1 LEEIILACL
10 SRWQRCDLPRKLSRT
25 DRRQIEIELAACA
38 ILRGPNMPEWL
49 SRPDPIHDYAFAALM
64 ILALAMPRV
73 GDAIFAP
80 IERCGIR
87 LANRK
92 SLAVIAAGAAAI
104 LLRLSIA
111 PFGPLVP
118 VPHVH
123 DEMSYLLAAD
133 TFAHGRLTNPA
144 HPQRIF
150 FDTIHVNQLPTYMS
164 KYPPAQGAV
173 LAIGQ
178 LLGRPW
184 IGVLLSV
191 AAMCAA
197 ILWMLQGWMPA
208 RWALLGGVLVIA
220 RFAAG
225 NYWIDSY
232 WGGAVAATGGALAL
246 GALPRIIHHQRAR
259 DGLLLGLGAAI
270 LANSRPFEGV
280 FFFLPVA
287 AALLLWL
294 VGRRSPSLRITGPR
308 VVAPVAAVLILTAGF
323 IGYYNWRLTGHA
335 LLFPYVLNNQTYSS
349 TPNFVW
355 QDLRPSLHYANAQFD
370 DYYNNWMHSIFEQT
384 RFDGWRSGLAHEY
397 QAKLVAFQKYFL
409 PTEFWAPIAATLF
422 WLVRDRKFWQLFAP
436 FAVCFAALTTVV
448 WFEPHYAAPLL
459 GALIAILVQALRHLR
474 KWTPRGRPTGIGL
487 SRAVVLFV
495 LATIPFRVASSYRQ
509 AAADPSI
516 QQMAFRAQFLR
527 QLEATPGD
535 HLVLIHYGENHDVGQ
550 EWVYNRADINHS
562 KVIWARAIPE
572 VDTRPL
578 LTYFRN
584 RMVWDVDADSDPPRL
599 SARRDAQR

>member
-1 LEEIILACL
+1 
-10 SRWQRCDLPRKLSRT
+10 
-25 DRRQIEIELAACA
+25 
-38 ILRGPNMPEWL
+38 MPEWL

-144 HPQRIF
+144 HPLRIF
-150 FDTIHVNQLPTYMS
+150 FDTIHVNQIPTYMS

-409 PTEFWAPIAATLF
+409 PTEFWAPVAATLF

-495 LATIPFRVASSYRQ
+495 LATIPFRVAASFRE

-535 HLVLIHYGENHDVGQ
+535 HLVLIHYGEDHDVGQ
-550 EWVYNRADINHS
+550 EWIYNRADINS
-562 KVIWARAIPE
+562 ARVIWARVIPG
-572 VDTRPL
+572 VDERPL
-578 LTYFRN
+578 LEYFRG
-584 RMVWDVDADSDPPRL
+584 RVVWDVDADSDPPRL
-599 SARRDAQR
+599 SPHQQPARLNNGP